1 MQINPHKSHFKS
13 RTNYVYINKP
23 GENCDILHNNPE
35 ERSSQLLRC
44 GSPKSPNIMGVTKK
58 VMGLE
63 SKYLENDKDGQE
75 NISLN

>member
-13 RTNYVYINKP
+13 KKNYVYINEP
-23 GENCDILHNNPE
+23 GENCDLLRNNPE
-35 ERSSQLLRC
+35 EHSSQLLRC
-44 GSPKSPNIMGVTKK
+44 GSLKLPNITGVRKK
-58 VMGLE
+58 IMGLE